1 VAEILFPEIYMVKSF
16 MLKQQAKELFAQ
28 AMTTLWS
35 HKFRSFLTVLGV
47 VIGTATVIGVASL
60 AKGLEAGMKEQ
71 IEQFGSNV
79 AFVSRWGGGP
89 RHSDFTEEE
98 RKRKPITLED
108 AVALSQLPSAMA
120 SSPILRPPEL
130 PPPVKFRNNEVRTPQ
145 VRGVWAAYASTREVS
160 IARGRFFTETE
171 DHHNVEVAVIGY
183 EIAEKLFTGYEPLEK
198 EIQVGNK
205 IFRVIGVL
213 EKAKSPFGGGNT
225 PADSFVFIPYS
236 VMHSMYPNQDDH
248 FVALGAKQGQLD
260 KLVDEATELM
270 RRRRQVPFDKPNS
283 FEITTPSGILESFNQ
298 MLAMVAV
305 IAVAIVSVALLIG
318 GIGVMNIMLV
328 SVTERTKEIGVRRA
342 IGARRADIIL
352 QFLLEASMLTG
363 AGGII
368 GVVVGFLI
376 SLLLNALLMPSQVP
390 LLFVF
395 IGFSAS
401 VAIGLIAGLYPAFKA
416 SRLDPIEALRYE

>member
-1 VAEILFPEIYMVKSF
+1 
-16 MLKQQAKELFAQ
+16 MLKQQTKELLTQ
-28 AMTTLWS
+28 AMATLWS

-60 AKGLEAGMKEQ
+60 AKGLEAGVKEQ

-79 AFVSRWGGGP
+79 AFVSRFSPGP
-89 RHSDFTEEE
+89 RNSDFTEEE
-98 RKRKPITLED
+98 RKRKPITLDD

-120 SSPILRPPEL
+120 ASPILRPPDL

-145 VRGVWAAYASTREVS
+145 VRGVWASYADTREVS
-160 IARGRFFTETE
+160 IGRGRFFTETE
-171 DHHNVEVAVIGY
+171 DHHSVEVAVIGY
-183 EIAEKLFTGYEPLEK
+183 DIAEKLFSGYEPLEK
-198 EIQVGNK
+198 DIQVGNK
-205 IFRVIGVL
+205 VFRVIGVL
-213 EKAKSPFGGGNT
+213 EKAKSPFGNNNN
-225 PADSFVFIPYS
+225 PADSMIFIPYS
-236 VMHSMYPNQDDH
+236 VMHAMYPNQEDH
-248 FVALGAKQGQLD
+248 FIALGAKQGDLD
-260 KLVDEATELM
+260 KLVDEATDLM

-283 FEITTPSGILESFNQ
+283 FEIRTPSGILESFNQ
-298 MLAMVAV
+298 TLAMVAMIV
-305 IAVAIVSVALLIG
+305 IPIVSVALLVG

-368 GVVVGFLI
+368 GIIVGFLI
-376 SLLLNALLMPSQVP
+376 SILLNAVLMPSRVP
-390 LLFVF
+390 LIYVF

-416 SRLDPIEALRYE
+416 ARLDPIEALRYE

>member
-1 VAEILFPEIYMVKSF
+1 
-16 MLKQQAKELFAQ
+16 MLKQQAKELFTQ

-60 AKGLEAGMKEQ
+60 AKGLEAGVKEQ
-71 IEQFGSNV
+71 VEQFGSNV
-79 AFVSRWGGGP
+79 AFVSRFRGGP
-89 RHSDFTEEE
+89 RNSDFTEEE

-108 AVALSQLPSAMA
+108 AVALSQLPSALA
-120 SSPILRPPEL
+120 ASPILVPPEL

-145 VRGVWAAYASTREVS
+145 VRGVWSSYADTREVS
-160 IARGRFFTETE
+160 IARGRFFTDTE
-171 DHHNVEVAVIGY
+171 DHHSVEVAVIGHD
-183 EIAEKLFTGYEPLEK
+183 IAEKLFTGYEPVDK
-198 EIQVGNK
+198 DIQVGNK
-205 IFRVIGVL
+205 VFRVIGVL
-213 EKAKSPFGGGNT
+213 EKAKSPFGSGNN
-225 PADSFVFIPYS
+225 PADSMIFIPYS
-236 VMHSMYPNQDDH
+236 VMHSIYPNQEDH
-248 FVALGAKQGQLD
+248 FIALGARQGELD
-260 KLVDEATELM
+260 RLVDEATDLM

-283 FEITTPSGILESFNQ
+283 FEIRTPSGILESFNQ
-298 MLAMVAV
+298 VLAMVAMIV
-305 IAVAIVSVALLIG
+305 IPIVSVALLVG

-342 IGARRADIIL
+342 IGARRVDIIL

>member
-1 VAEILFPEIYMVKSF
+1 MVNAF
-16 MLKQQAKELFAQ
+16 MLKQQAKELFSQ

-60 AKGLEAGMKEQ
+60 AKGLEAGVKEQ
-71 IEQFGSNV
+71 VEQFGSNV
-79 AFVSRWGGGP
+79 AFVSRFGGGP
-89 RHSDFTEEE
+89 RNRDFTEEE

-108 AVALSQLPSAMA
+108 AVALSQLPSALA
-120 SSPILRPPEL
+120 ASPILVPPEL

-145 VRGVWAAYASTREVS
+145 VRGVWSSYADTREVS
-160 IARGRFFTETE
+160 IARGRFFTDIE
-171 DHHNVEVAVIGY
+171 DHHSVEVAVIGHD
-183 EIAEKLFTGYEPLEK
+183 IAEKLFTGFEPLDK
-198 EIQVGNK
+198 DIQVGNK
-205 IFRVIGVL
+205 VFRVIGVL
-213 EKAKSPFGGGNT
+213 EKAKSPFGSGNN
-225 PADSFVFIPYS
+225 PADSMIFIPYS
-236 VMHSMYPNQDDH
+236 VMHSIYPNQEDH
-248 FVALGAKQGQLD
+248 FIALGARQGELD
-260 KLVDEATELM
+260 KLVDEATDLM
-270 RRRRQVPFDKPNS
+270 RRRRQVSFDKPNS
-283 FEITTPSGILESFNQ
+283 FEIRTPSGILESFNQ
-298 MLAMVAV
+298 VLAMVAMIV
-305 IAVAIVSVALLIG
+305 IPIVSVALLVG

-342 IGARRADIIL
+342 IGARRVDIIL

-376 SLLLNALLMPSQVP
+376 SLLLNALLMPSKVP

-395 IGFSAS
+395 IGFSVS

>member
-1 VAEILFPEIYMVKSF
+1 VAEILFPEIYMVNAF
-16 MLKQQAKELFAQ
+16 MLKQQAKELFTQ

-60 AKGLEAGMKEQ
+60 AKGLEAGVKEQ
-71 IEQFGSNV
+71 VEQFGSNV
-79 AFVSRWGGGP
+79 AFVSRFGGGP
-89 RHSDFTEEE
+89 RNRDFTEEE

-108 AVALSQLPSAMA
+108 AVALSQLPSALA
-120 SSPILRPPEL
+120 ASPILVPPEL

-145 VRGVWAAYASTREVS
+145 VRGVWSSYADTREVS
-160 IARGRFFTETE
+160 IARGRFFTDTE
-171 DHHNVEVAVIGY
+171 DHHSIEVAVIGHD
-183 EIAEKLFTGYEPLEK
+183 IAEKLFTGFEPLDK
-198 EIQVGNK
+198 DIQVGNK
-205 IFRVIGVL
+205 VFRVIGVL
-213 EKAKSPFGGGNT
+213 EKAKSPFGSGNN
-225 PADSFVFIPYS
+225 PADSMIFIPYS
-236 VMHSMYPNQDDH
+236 VMHSIYPNQEDH
-248 FVALGAKQGQLD
+248 FIALGASQGQLD
-260 KLVDEATELM
+260 KLVDEATDLM

-283 FEITTPSGILESFNQ
+283 FEIRTPSGILESFNQ
-298 MLAMVAV
+298 VLAMVAMIV
-305 IAVAIVSVALLIG
+305 IPIVSVALLVG

-376 SLLLNALLMPSQVP
+376 SLLLNALLMPSKVP